1 MLLKCPGSGGA
12 LGTHT
17 MPSATKTPPRNPQ
30 ENNQKPIGCSVP
42 AWESGQL
49 ETESFS
55 FMNIQHKSI
64 KVLLESSHLEC
75 RARSI
80 VIFLPKHV
88 TRELPFSFPK
98 NAGSGL
104 GFPDQPAKQ

>member
-1 MLLKCPGSGGA
+1 MSEEPGILDRVQSKQPWRQCSLNAQAPSGGA

-17 MPSATKTPPRNPQ
+17 MPSATKTPPPNPQ
-30 ENNQKPIGCSVP
+30 ENNQKAIGCSVP

-64 KVLLESSHLEC
+64 KVLLGRSHLE
-75 RARSI
+75 
-80 VIFLPKHV
+80 L
-88 TRELPFSFPK
+88 
-98 NAGSGL
+98 
-104 GFPDQPAKQ
+104 